1 MKHFV
6 RMGLD
11 GFFYEIARENYER
24 YFELEKEASSLK
36 FEDPLEMEASMFEIR
51 TNQDKCALI
60 TICFSAMCVEA
71 FIYDYAAR
79 HTSDSYVQKYLDRL
93 DLAGKWVVIP
103 KLVTG
108 KEFPISSNAFDS
120 LKFLIKMRNKLVHF
134 KSSDPPTNEEILAKG
149 LSNKKDESTE
159 TVKRCFEA
167 IKQLFDELQRM
178 DPQNEFEG
186 CYAFEDW
193 NLDKIRAF

>member
-1 MKHFV
+1 MKSFV
-6 RMGLD
+6 RVGLD
-11 GFFYEIARENYER
+11 GFYYEIARENYAR
-24 YFELEKEASSLK
+24 YFEFEKEAASLK
-36 FEDPLEMEASMFEIR
+36 LDDPLDLAASEFEIR

-60 TICFSAMCVEA
+60 AICFSAMCVEA

-108 KEFPISSNAFDS
+108 KEFPRNSTAFDS

-134 KSSDPPTNEEILAKG
+134 KSSNPPTEQEILTKG
-149 LSNKKDESTE
+149 LSHERDDTTK

-186 CYAFEDW
+186 CYAFEKW
-193 NLDKIRAF
+193 SLR

>member
-1 MKHFV
+1 MKTYV
-6 RMGLD
+6 RIGLD
-11 GFFYEIARENYER
+11 GFYYEIARENYVR
-24 YFELEKEASSLK
+24 YFELKKEASSLQ
-36 FEDPLEMEASMFEIR
+36 FEDPLDMEASMFEIR

-79 HTSDSYVQKYLDRL
+79 HMSDSYVQKYLDRL

-108 KEFPISSNAFDS
+108 KEFPRSSNAFNS

-134 KSSDPPTNEEILAKG
+134 KSSDPPSDEQILAKG
-149 LSNKKDESTE
+149 LSNKKDDTTQ
-159 TVKRCFEA
+159 TVKRCFETV
-167 IKQLFDELQRM
+167 KELFREL
-178 DPQNEFEG
+178 
-186 CYAFEDW
+186 
-193 NLDKIRAF
+193 